1 MPHYNRVTL
10 VGNVVRDAEMRYVTS
25 GAVMTKFTIAVNRKS
40 KDADSADYIDVV
52 AGDKLAETSN
62 TYLQKGTLLLVEGR
76 LAIRAYESK
85 SGEKHK
91 SAEVVMSLL
100 QMLSPRAS
108 AGDNPS
114 EADLEAGFA

>member
-10 VGNVVRDAEMRYVTS
+10 VGNVVRDGNAFVTS

-62 TYLQKGTLLLVEGR
+62 TYLQKGTLLLVEALSDPR
-76 LAIRAYESK
+76 LRIEE
-85 SGEKHK
+85 GEKHK

-100 QMLSPRAS
+100 QMFSPRAS

>member
-62 TYLQKGTLLLVEGR
+62 TYLQKGR
-76 LAIRAYESK
+76 CSSSK
-85 SGEKHK
+85 G
-91 SAEVVMSLL
+91 A
-100 QMLSPRAS
+100 
-108 AGDNPS
+108 
-114 EADLEAGFA
+114 